1 VALWVVA
8 VGGTLVSIL
17 LVGDVC
23 HAIFF
28 FFFSLIAVGHRY
40 LQVMST
46 TPLTTSIAVAVENA
60 ENPGGQE
67 WLMQKR

>member
-1 VALWVVA
+1 
-8 VGGTLVSIL
+8 VGGGRGRYISIDLVSRRCL
-17 LVGDVC
+17 SRDPFL
-23 HAIFF
+23 
-28 FFFSLIAVGHRY
+28 FSFLLIAVGHRY

-46 TPLTTSIAVAVENA
+46 TPLTTSIAVAVENT